1 MDFDIKNQID
11 SIPGQVPYYV
21 EENEKMLNLLITN
34 CEPILR
40 EISARFDQFNTYNN
54 IHDGFT
60 ELHSTNCEAD
70 GGPEL
75 FLEL

>member
-1 MDFDIKNQID
+1 
-11 SIPGQVPYYV
+11 
-21 EENEKMLNLLITN
+21 MLNLLITN